1 MTRTER
7 ARVNPDGT
15 VVAVYT
21 DTIDLRVVGHV
32 RAVRAS
38 TVEWDEGG
46 QAWMARILSTGE
58 VFGPFATRAEAVEAE
73 RAVLAAR
80 LDAVLEDD
88 PDTGPPPGHRPVTSD
103 ARGACRATRI
113 RGGSAPL

>member
-21 DTIDLRVVGHV
+21 DAIDLRVVGYV

-38 TVEWDEGG
+38 AVEWDEGR
-46 QAWMARILSTGE
+46 QAWVARILATGE
-58 VFGPFATRAEAVEAE
+58 ALGPFPTRAAAVDAE
-73 RAVLAAR
+73 RTVLGAH
-80 LDAVLEDD
+80 LF
-88 PDTGPPPGHRPVTSD
+88 TGTPPGD
-103 ARGACRATRI
+103 AAGPARSREPS
-113 RGGSAPL
+113 RGGELRPFQLARVALS

>member
-21 DTIDLRVVGHV
+21 DAIDLRVVGHV

-38 TVEWDEGG
+38 AVEWDEGR
-46 QAWMARILSTGE
+46 QAWVARILATGE
-58 VFGPFATRAEAVEAE
+58 ALGPFPTRAAAVDAE
-73 RAVLAAR
+73 RTVLGAHLFTGTAPGGAPLAGPAR
-80 LDAVLEDD
+80 SRE
-88 PDTGPPPGHRPVTSD
+88 PS
-103 ARGACRATRI
+103 
-113 RGGSAPL
+113 RGGELRPFQLTRAPLS

>member
-7 ARVNPDGT
+7 ARVNPNGT

-21 DTIDLRVVGHV
+21 DTIDLRAVGHL

-38 TVEWDEGG
+38 AVEWDERR
-46 QAWMARILSTGE
+46 QAWVARILSSGE
-58 VFGPFATRAEAVEAE
+58 VLGSFATRAEAVEVE
-73 RAVLAAR
+73 RAVLATR

-88 PDTGPPPGHRPVTSD
+88 P
-103 ARGACRATRI
+103 
-113 RGGSAPL
+113 

>member
-7 ARVNPDGT
+7 ARVNPNGT

-38 TVEWDEGG
+38 AVEWDERR
-46 QAWMARILSTGE
+46 QAWVARILSSGE
-58 VFGPFATRAEAVEAE
+58 VLGSFATRAEAVEVE
-73 RAVLAAR
+73 RAVLATR

-88 PDTGPPPGHRPVTSD
+88 P
-103 ARGACRATRI
+103 
-113 RGGSAPL
+113 